1 MPTTRKFA
9 YNTGSQITGATQYG
23 SLAIGVTL
31 SSFSD
36 NPGGVKWW
44 GGPDE
49 DLGYV
54 IAHTV
59 PSGNQP
65 NPKGL
70 SCSVGFW
77 RTNGLNDQS
86 FLTLVRQTTGQSF
99 ATASN
104 AATWL
109 NTNGYWTSYSASS
122 NDLEAQA
129 FITAA
134 SISDTTQQIAINQLV
149 LDLKSYG
156 IWNSMIAIYP
166 FVGGSA
172 TSHKFNLKNTSS
184 FTLSFNGGWTHNS
197 TGSLPNGTNAY
208 ADTGISPASN
218 LGSNH
223 NYSVYSRTNNNNGGN
238 TIGSYELGGYVCGEN
253 GFIADLQLY
262 LRMGNFS
269 LIRDQTNGNYVQFS
283 NTSSLGH
290 FTVNRNST
298 TLDVYRNGTSIGSS
312 TGLSQALPSTTLSL
326 SAAHVYDFDC
336 VLDYYDT
343 FDDRELAFAS
353 FANSSL
359 TSTNISNLRTDVQA
373 FQTTLGRQV

>member
-359 TSTNISNLRTDVQA
+359 TSTNI
-373 FQTTLGRQV
+373 